1 MFLGYQNNKIVLVA
15 NTKEELENAPCMV
28 FDKIVETDKNY
39 FLHNGEYVTEIPEP
53 AIEEQVAKLE
63 AETGLTRVMREMV
76 LDENSGASDYV
87 KAKAKEIEDLAKQL
101 RATEETSETETVDN
115 TQNNEYN
122 SFGDTKQ

>member
-1 MFLGYQNNKIVLVA
+1 MFLGYQNNKIVLA
-15 NTKEELENAPCMV
+15 ADTKEELENTPCMA

-39 FLHNGEYVTEIPEP
+39 FIHNGEYVTEIPEP
-53 AIEEQVAKLE
+53 TIEEQVAKLE

-76 LDENSGASDYV
+76 LAENSGASDYV
-87 KAKAKEIEDLAKQL
+87 KAKANEIENLAKQL
-101 RATEETSETETVDN
+101 RATEETSETVDN